1 MSDKNTA
8 QNQQKIAAA
17 TRAIEFLTPGAVVGI
32 GSGTTVAYFI
42 ELLGAM
48 RGVVAGVVIAS
59 SQSEVAAR
67 RVGLPIVAL
76 NNINNIPTYFD
87 SADEIDAQFAMIKG
101 GGAALTREKI
111 IGAACR
117 RFICIVDASK
127 VVRQLG
133 AFPLPIEIIPMA
145 SRYVASRIEVMG
157 GVATLRNGVITDN
170 GNAIVDVTGL
180 DLTDPVAVESEINQ
194 IPGVVCNGIF
204 ARRRADI
211 CIVGGES
218 VEVRTLNRAG
228 P

>member
-1 MSDKNTA
+1 
-8 QNQQKIAAA
+8 
-17 TRAIEFLTPGAVVGI
+17 
-32 GSGTTVAYFI
+32 
-42 ELLGAM
+42 
-48 RGVVAGVVIAS
+48 
-59 SQSEVAAR
+59 
-67 RVGLPIVAL
+67 
-76 NNINNIPTYFD
+76 
-87 SADEIDAQFAMIKG
+87 
-101 GGAALTREKI
+101 
-111 IGAACR
+111 
-117 RFICIVDASK
+117 
-127 VVRQLG
+127 
-133 AFPLPIEIIPMA
+133 MA